1 MNVKSRKLVTLAMLS
16 ALAYVVMLVGR
27 LPITPVAFLEYDPK
41 DIIIVIGGFLFGPLS
56 SALMSIVVSLV
67 EMVTVSDTGVI
78 GLVMNILST
87 CSFACVAA
95 AIYKHRPTL
104 KNAVI
109 GLLCG
114 LAAMTGIML
123 LWNYF
128 ITPLY
133 MGVTRQEVAGML
145 LPIFL
150 PFNVLKGGLNMA
162 VAMLIYT
169 PVVGA
174 LRKARLVPPS
184 EHKTQGRSR
193 SLGTILVAFV
203 LLATCVL
210 SVLVFRGII

>member
-1 MNVKSRKLVTLAMLS
+1 MKINTRRLVTLAML
-16 ALAYVVMLVGR
+16 AAVAYVVMLVGR
-27 LPITPVAFLEYDPK
+27 LPIAPVPFLKYDPK
-41 DIIIVIGGFLFGPLS
+41 DIVIVIGGFLFGPLS
-56 SALMSIVVSLV
+56 SALISIVVSLV
-67 EMVTVSDTGVI
+67 EMVTVSDTGPI

-95 AIYKHRPTL
+95 GIYKHRPTL

-114 LAAMTGIML
+114 LVAMSGVML

-150 PFNVLKGGLNMA
+150 PFNLIKGGLNMA
-162 VAMLIYT
+162 AALLLYK

-174 LRKARLVPPS
+174 LRKAKLVPPS
-184 EHKTQGRSR
+184 EHTGGKR
-193 SLGTILVAFV
+193 SLGPVLVGLV

-210 SVLVFRGII
+210 AALVFCGVL

>member
-1 MNVKSRKLVTLAMLS
+1 MKVNTRKLVTLAMLS
-16 ALAYVVMLVGR
+16 AVAYVFMLVGR
-27 LPITPVAFLEYDPK
+27 LPIAPVAFLKYDPK
-41 DIIIVIGGFLFGPLS
+41 DIVIVIGGFLFGPLS
-56 SALMSIVVSLV
+56 SALMSVVVSLV

-104 KNAVI
+104 KNAII
-109 GLLCG
+109 GLVCG
-114 LAAMTGIML
+114 LVSMVGVML

-133 MGVTRQEVAGML
+133 MGVSRQEVAGML

-150 PFNVLKGGLNMA
+150 PFNLLKGGLNMA
-162 VAMLIYT
+162 AAMLLYK

-174 LRKARLVPPS
+174 LRTAHLAPVS
-184 EHKTQGRSR
+184 EESKGHKSTVGPV
-193 SLGTILVAFV
+193 LAGFV